1 MSSTICYI
9 TADDSETFEKAKR
22 LFAEHQY
29 PIECFQ
35 SQEGPQGC
43 DVLAHELIEGGTRIF
58 IARGGQAVRLQGLL
72 PALVIPLYYD
82 FFDFYK
88 PIMQACRVTDQ
99 VAVAGWFEQLLLF
112 QEYKKIFPG
121 NVRYYEFAK
130 TQAPSLFIVQEAV
143 RRMRQEGIQCI
154 VGGSTVTA
162 EARRQGMQAFR
173 VEVSQE
179 ALFQA
184 AREAMD
190 YERVLKENEI
200 WQNTSNTIL
209 SNIHEGYLFCTP
221 DGKVIKRNA
230 IVENMLHIPET
241 QKGGP
246 LTLQEL
252 GLQESVLAPLLHAG
266 KLLNKT
272 VNSRGYRLLFNGNA
286 ILSNNRIVRLLLT
299 VESLDSVRSM
309 ENSLRKGIIKS
320 GYYAR
325 YSFSDIVG
333 KSAALQTAVET
344 ARLYAESSSTVL
356 ITGESGTG
364 KELFAQSL
372 HQASPRSQG
381 PFVAI
386 NCAALPE
393 DILESEL
400 FGYVKGTFTG
410 ARNEGKAGV
419 FELADKGTIF
429 LDEIGEVSLKLQ
441 AKLLRVL
448 QEKEITRVGDNR
460 TISIDVR
467 VIAATNRNL
476 MEAVRGKS
484 FREDLFYRICVL
496 SLDLPPLRQR
506 KEDIP
511 LLLDRLLE
519 KNGRP
524 NSHFSDTAM
533 QALLSYDWPG
543 NVREVGNFVERLIIL
558 EKNTFFEDT
567 IVRRA
572 MLQPGTPPSAA
583 HYIEED
589 PDEQILQMLRECMGN
604 RQETAKRLGISR
616 NTLWR
621 RLKEIEARR
630 GKLA

>member
-9 TADDSETFEKAKR
+9 TADDFDTFEKARR

-35 SQEGPQGC
+35 SPEGPQGC
-43 DVLAHELIEGGTRIF
+43 DMLARELIEGGTRIF
-58 IARGGQAVRLQGLL
+58 IARGGQAIRLQGLL

-88 PIMQACRVTDQ
+88 PIMQACHVTDR
-99 VAVAGWFEQLLLF
+99 VAVAGWFEHLF
-112 QEYKKIFPG
+112 LFREYKKIFPD

-130 TQAPSLFIVQEAV
+130 TQAPSFFIVQEAV
-143 RRMRQEGIQCI
+143 SQMKRDGIQCV
-154 VGGSTVTA
+154 VGGSTVTK
-162 EARRQGMQAFR
+162 EARRQGMQTLR

-184 AREAMD
+184 AREAID
-190 YERVLKENEI
+190 YARVLKENEI
-200 WQNTSNTIL
+200 WQNTSDTIL
-209 SNIHEGYLFCTP
+209 SNVHEGYIFCTP
-221 DGKVIKRNA
+221 DGKVIKINA
-230 IVENMLHIPET
+230 IAENMLHIRER
-241 QKGGP
+241 QKERP
-246 LTLQEL
+246 LTLQKL
-252 GLQESVLAPLLHAG
+252 GLEESVLAPLLCAG
-266 KLLNKT
+266 KLVNKT
-272 VNSRGYRLLFNGNA
+272 VSSGGARLLFNGNA

-299 VESLDSVRSM
+299 VESLNSVRSM

-333 KSAALQTAVET
+333 KSAALRTAVET
-344 ARLYAESSSTVL
+344 AKLYAESASTVL

-372 HQASPRSQG
+372 HQASPRRQG

-400 FGYVKGTFTG
+400 FGYVKGAFTG

-448 QEKEITRVGDNR
+448 QEKEITRVGDSR
-460 TISIDVR
+460 TISVDVR
-467 VIAATNRNL
+467 VVAATNRNL
-476 MEAVRGKS
+476 MEAVRDKS

-496 SLDLPPLRQR
+496 LLALPPLRQR

-511 LLLDRLLE
+511 FLLE
-519 KNGRP
+519 KLLEKKGRP
-524 NSHFSDTAM
+524 GCRFSDAAM
-533 QALLSYDWPG
+533 QTLLAYDWPG
-543 NVREVGNFVERLIIL
+543 NVREVENFVERLIIL
-558 EKNTFFEDT
+558 EKGPFFEYA
-567 IVRRA
+567 IVQRA
-572 MLQPGTPPSAA
+572 MLQPGEELLPAA
-583 HYIEED
+583 CTEED
-589 PDEQILQMLRECMGN
+589 PDERILQTLRACMGN
-604 RQETAKRLGISR
+604 RQETARRLGISR